1 MVDSEL
7 LPADAPKAGIAA
19 NAGKDVVPGRPST
32 SLRIA
37 HGEVVF
43 GERARTPRKEQVT
56 GKIARQAKGVASMFP
71 AVSLPKVT

>member
-1 MVDSEL
+1 MVDSEP
-7 LPADAPKAGIAA
+7 LPAGAPKAGIAA
-19 NAGKDVVPGRPST
+19 NAGKDVVPGWPSK

-37 HGEVVF
+37 HGEVAF
-43 GERARTPRKEQVT
+43 GGWARTPRREQVT